1 MNGARPSRYLPN
13 KLRRLRFR
21 LRRRCM
27 GRLPRAKDRA
37 FAMLTTAENELLC
50 RVEGDA
56 PMGRLMR
63 RHWMPA
69 ALSEQLREP
78 DGTPVRL
85 RLLGEDLVAFRD
97 TQGRLGVLGE
107 SCPHRTASPPP

>member
-1 MNGARPSRYLPN
+1 
-13 KLRRLRFR
+13 
-21 LRRRCM
+21 
-27 GRLPRAKDRA
+27 
-37 FAMLTTAENELLC
+37 MLTTEENDLLC

-63 RHWMPA
+63 RHWIPA
-69 ALSEQLREP
+69 ALSEQLGEA
-78 DGTPVRL
+78 DGAPVRL

-107 SCPHRTASPPP
+107 SCPHRRSSRHSHRRSGNRLHRRLTRRRRRYDQPRGSGHRNGSHRQLL